1 MKQKIKNL
9 NMSKKNYTNIL
20 STVLSIAIAVAL
32 GCLLI
37 VMVSDEPLAAIK
49 SLLFQPLSNAF
60 YINSIINKATPLI
73 LVGLSA
79 SVAFKTGLFNMG
91 VQGQFYVG
99 AFMAAIAANYIVGL
113 PKVLHVLLVFI
124 IAVVAG
130 AIYASVAGALKSY
143 FNINEVVTTLMLNY
157 IATLVT
163 SGMTNSYFRDP
174 DSGGVIRMHYIPE
187 YLELGSISSTITAH
201 VGIVI
206 AVVMVVVIHF
216 LMAHSVPGYRMKTVG
231 QNKVFAQYGGLNIKF
246 ITIFCFVVS
255 GALAGLAGT
264 IEVFGMHRSF
274 FDDFAREMGGDG
286 LIIALLASNNPVGVL
301 LISFFFA
308 YLKIGGQIMQ
318 QNTDVSREL
327 VLIIQVI
334 MIMLISSRI
343 LTPYLNKRRY
353 AKEVGKSV

>member
-1 MKQKIKNL
+1 MKQNIKNP
-9 NMSKKNYTNIL
+9 NKSKRNYTNTL
-20 STVLSIAIAVAL
+20 STVLSIAIAVLL

-37 VMVSDEPLAAIK
+37 VLVSDEPLDAMK
-49 SLLFQPLSNAF
+49 SLLVLPLSNAF

-79 SVAFKTGLFNMG
+79 SVAFRTGLFNMG
-91 VQGQFYVG
+91 VQGQFYIG
-99 AFMAAIAANYIVGL
+99 AFMAAIAADYIVGL
-113 PKVLHVLLVFI
+113 PKALHILVVFI
-124 IAVVAG
+124 IAVAAG
-130 AIYASVAGALKSY
+130 AVYASAAGMLKAY

-174 DSGGVIRMHYIPE
+174 DSGGIIRMCYIPE
-187 YLELGSISSTITAH
+187 YLELGSISSGITAH
-201 VGIVI
+201 GGILI
-206 AVVMVVVIHF
+206 ALIMVSAVYF
-216 LMAHSVPGYRMKTVG
+216 MMKHSVPGYRMNTVG
-231 QNKVFAQYGGLNIKF
+231 QNKTFAQYGGLNIKL
-246 ITIFCFVVS
+246 ITVFCFAVS
-255 GALAGLAGT
+255 GALSGLAGC
-264 IEVFGMHRSF
+264 IEVLGMHKSF
-274 FDDFAREMGGDG
+274 FDNFASGMGGDG

-334 MIMLISSRI
+334 MIMLISSRM
-343 LTPYLNKRRY
+343 LTPYLNKRKF
-353 AKEVGKSV
+353 AKEVKKNA